1 MSWKI
6 VEANKQSGKYDWTIC
21 VTHSVSTELSSLTN
35 SIIDFKTRH
44 RVNNYQLYCRTQFTS
59 FQPRGCC
66 KEEFGRF
73 FWRVQKM
80 RWKLFG
86 HCAYSAVLKIT
97 NFWIPE
103 TTYPFCLIHF
113 AFQHCRW
120 SRAEAYGPDVIDIH
134 LESVKLQHLSVG
146 LNLLATCFVK
156 EVGWAQ
162 NALGGG

>member
-80 RWKLFG
+80 RWKYLVIVPIQLCWRLPTSGF
-86 HCAYSAVLKIT
+86 LKL
-97 NFWIPE
+97 P
-103 TTYPFCLIHF
+103 IHF
-113 AFQHCRW
+113 VSSIMPFSIAG
-120 SRAEAYGPDVIDIH
+120 EVE
-134 LESVKLQHLSVG
+134 LKLMVLMS
-146 LNLLATCFVK
+146 
-156 EVGWAQ
+156 
-162 NALGGG
+162 